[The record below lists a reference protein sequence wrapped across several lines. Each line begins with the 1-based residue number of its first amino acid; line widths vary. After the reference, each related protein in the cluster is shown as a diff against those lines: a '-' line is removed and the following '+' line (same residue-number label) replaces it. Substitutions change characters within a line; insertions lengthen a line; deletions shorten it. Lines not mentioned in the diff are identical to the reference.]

1 MMGIKD
7 RSFAVLP
14 HNISLEELVPKENFY
29 RRLQSTLDLSFVRD
43 LVRPLYAGAGRPS
56 VDPVVFCKLQLVMFF
71 EDLRS
76 ERKLMSVVADR
87 LSLRWYL
94 GYDLGEPLPDHS
106 SLTRIRERYGLS
118 VFRRFFERIVEMCVE
133 AGLVWGRNC
142 TSMLPRSRPT
152 LRLTRRGRARS
163 LRTCTSAERS
173 TWRRSSLNRDLSSK
187 MHTLQGSPLW
197 WDPRLRKDERWH
209 RKTRASTAGFK
220 DWHGLRRFRLRRLE
234 KVNAEALL
242 IASGQNIK
250 RLLAFGY
257 RGPRRPAQVAALRQP
272 VTNPYKFRGVLRHR
286 KRYSRRS
293 ARVFQQ
299 PDVFSELREGGCL
312 VTAVSWYT
320 DSN

>member
-56 VDPVVFCKLQLVMFF
+56 VDPVVFCKLQLVLFF

-133 AGLVWGRNC
+133 AGLVWGEELYFDATKVEANASLDS
-142 TSMLPRSRPT
+142 TRSRSLFENLHKRRKEHLEEIFSEQRSFIQDAHATGIAAMVGPT
-152 LRLTRRGRARS
+152 AEKRRALAQKNARQHRWIQRLAWV
-163 LRTCTSAERS
+163 E
-173 TWRRSSLNRDLSSK
+173 
-187 MHTLQGSPLW
+187 TLQ
-197 WDPRLRKDERWH
+197 
-209 RKTRASTAGFK
+209 
-220 DWHGLRRFRLRRLE
+220 
-234 KVNAEALL
+234 
-242 IASGQNIK
+242 
-250 RLLAFGY
+250 
-257 RGPRRPAQVAALRQP
+257 AQAA
-272 VTNPYKFRGVLRHR
+272 
-286 KRYSRRS
+286 
-293 ARVFQQ
+293 
-299 PDVFSELREGGCL
+299 RE
-312 VTAVSWYT
+312 S
-320 DSN
+320 